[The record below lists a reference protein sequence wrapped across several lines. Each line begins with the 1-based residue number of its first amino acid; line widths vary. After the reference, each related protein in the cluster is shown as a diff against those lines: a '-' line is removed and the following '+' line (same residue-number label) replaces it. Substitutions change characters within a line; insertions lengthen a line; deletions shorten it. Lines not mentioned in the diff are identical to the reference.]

1 MMRHT
6 VTLFLLLFRVA
17 PSLADAP
24 PPAGILPPSTAAPPA
39 GHHLETE
46 GGPGGFRLVV
56 HRQDRVDWEGA
67 ERFSGDGTAGDGA
80 VSGVSCHR
88 AEYRWHPS
96 VPAHVNERRRV
107 YWPIVVESACKHGVP
122 VALFDAV
129 VLAESLY
136 QATAVSRAGARGLA
150 QLMPGTARELG
161 VADSFDPYAN
171 LNGGA
176 LYLRRMMDSF
186 GSPLLAVAA
195 YNAGPGRVRRAGGLP
210 TNDETL
216 GYVKK
221 VMDYWRHALQA
232 LPQEPFGQSQLSEQP
247 KAITIARMTGVASQ

>member
-1 MMRHT
+1 M
-6 VTLFLLLFRVA
+6 
-17 PSLADAP
+17 
-24 PPAGILPPSTAAPPA
+24 
-39 GHHLETE
+39 
-46 GGPGGFRLVV
+46 
-56 HRQDRVDWEGA
+56 
-67 ERFSGDGTAGDGA
+67 
-80 VSGVSCHR
+80 
-88 AEYRWHPS
+88 
-96 VPAHVNERRRV
+96 